1 MKQIFIKVIG
11 LGLVAG
17 LFFFASAKFLSIG
30 GEEIGEA
37 DVIIVLGYPCTPDGQ
52 ISPTQRSR
60 VDKGIEL
67 FDRSNAQNLVFTGGA
82 AHNKY
87 VESEVMKAYAI
98 SKGVKANKILIEGK
112 SQSTHENAKFC
123 AELLTDKSLQYVIV
137 SSLYHT
143 RRARV
148 IFQRFFPK
156 LQVMGAEYPEE
167 ISLFKRAGAILH
179 EYLGFVYFYIELC
192 IFEYVKR

>member
-1 MKQIFIKVIG
+1 MKQIFIKIIGIG
-11 LGLVAG
+11 LVVG
-17 LFFFASAKFLSIG
+17 LFFFASAKFLSVG

-60 VDKGIEL
+60 IDKGIEL

-98 SKGVKANKILIEGK
+98 SKGVKAYKILIEGK
-112 SQSTHENAKFC
+112 SQSTYENAKYS
-123 AELLTDKSLQYVIV
+123 AEMLRDKSLKYVIV

-143 RRARV
+143 RRARL
-148 IFQRFFPK
+148 IFKKHFPE
-156 LQVMGAEYPEE
+156 LEVSGAEYPKE
-167 ISLFKRAGAILH
+167 IGLFKRAGAILH
-179 EYLGFVYFYIELC
+179 EYLGFCYYYI
-192 IFEYVKR
+192 VQKNT